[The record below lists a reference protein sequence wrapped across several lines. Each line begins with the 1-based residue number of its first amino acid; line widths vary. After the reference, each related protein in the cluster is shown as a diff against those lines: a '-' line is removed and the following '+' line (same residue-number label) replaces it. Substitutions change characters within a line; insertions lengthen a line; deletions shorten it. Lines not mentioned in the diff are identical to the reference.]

1 MTKSD
6 DLPFSS
12 CHNIVW
18 IFDCFHNQIEV
29 SCHIVVRLY
38 DMYPAFICNP
48 YRNPFFRYRS
58 LHALFP
64 LDA

>member
-1 MTKSD
+1 MTKSH